1 MTMQSIDLNESLF
14 KGAVSIQATEGWV
27 KPWRVPY
34 RDAELF
40 QPGHINGK
48 AEIPAG
54 VRLSFHTDSSR
65 VQVRVVP
72 EAYEIAMDCVVN
84 GVLVHTA
91 LMEAGSEWAS
101 FESLPSGTKLVEI
114 YLSQKQPV
122 RIREVNIDSGAT
134 CSASSEEKFRWV
146 AYGSS
151 ITQCA
156 EAASPSQTWPAL
168 AAAELGLDLTCLGY
182 GGNCHMEPMVARMIR
197 DLPADFISVCVGIN
211 IMGGSS
217 YSERTFRPA
226 LIGFLQIIREKHP
239 DTPIAV
245 ISPIYSP
252 DRETNENKVG
262 LNLQKM
268 REQIE
273 DVVTLLKRRG
283 DDKLYYLHGLHLFG
297 ETYGSYLPDRL
308 HPNAEGYRI
317 MATRFAEWAGS
328 TVPLLNH
335 NRHSR

>member
-1 MTMQSIDLNESLF
+1 MDMKSIDLNESLF
-14 KGAVSIQATEGWV
+14 QGAVSIQATEDWV
-27 KPWRVPY
+27 KPWRVPF

-54 VRLSFHTDSSR
+54 VRLSFRTDSSR
-65 VQVRVVP
+65 VQVRIVP
-72 EAYEIAMDCVVN
+72 EAYGLAMDCVVD
-84 GVLVHTA
+84 GVLTQTA
-91 LMEAGSEWAS
+91 LIEAGAESAL
-101 FESLPSGTKLVEI
+101 FESLPEGEKLVEV
-114 YLSQKQPV
+114 YLSQKHPV
-122 RIREVNIDSGAT
+122 RIREVSIDSGASY
-134 CSASSEEKFRWV
+134 SASAVRKPRWV

-151 ITQCA
+151 ITQCN

-168 AAAELGLDLTCLGY
+168 AAAELGLDLTCLGFAA
-182 GGNCHMEPMVARMIR
+182 NCHMEPMVARMIR
-197 DLPADFISVCVGIN
+197 ELPADFISVCVGIN

-239 DTPIAV
+239 DIPIAV

-273 DVVTLLKRRG
+273 DVVALLERHG

-297 ETYGSYLPDRL
+297 ETYGSLLPDRL

-317 MATRFAEWAGS
+317 MANRFAEWAGS
-328 TVPLLNH
+328 TVPLLNL
-335 NRHSR
+335 NRHTR